1 MKKVNKALM
10 STVAILLSLV
20 LITTSV
26 VSGIFAK
33 FVETKSAGATVSLK
47 AFGLELEVNKQSADS
62 WTPTTINKNT
72 VSVSVAYQLRA
83 SQDNQYVLSFTPT
96 GTPNV
101 DRVKLVIQ
109 IDIEDDDIKDFYLT
123 KDDVSDIAVGYHIP
137 AGFITHVKPD
147 AERLSTS
154 KYWVYTD
161 SATSLKNE
169 IIKGIYSDITERIT
183 AYKSATENRYDIK
196 YSNNVLEIEIWNI
209 KKGNSLAITDIL
221 FGFLPYKD
229 KTTMPTQVTPA
240 QAHILQTYICDK
252 EPTLKVKYTVSIQ
265 QAFD

>member
-62 WTPTTINKNT
+62 WTPETIDKNT
-72 VSVSVAYQLRA
+72 LSVSVAYQLIA
-83 SQDNQYVLSFTPT
+83 SKDNQFVLSFTPK

-101 DRVKLVIQ
+101 DKVKLSIK
-109 IDIEDDDIKDFYLT
+109 IDIEEDDIKDFYLT
-123 KDDVSDIAVGYHIP
+123 TDDVSDIAVGYHIP
-137 AGFITHVKPD
+137 VGFITQVKPD
-147 AERLSTS
+147 TARLSSS
-154 KYWVYTD
+154 KYWVYTS
-161 SATSLKNE
+161 SATSLKND
-169 IIKGIYSDITERIT
+169 IIKGIHNDIKAQI
-183 AYKSATENRYDIK
+183 ANYKNEIYDIS
-196 YSNNVLEIEIWNI
+196 YSNNVLEMEIWNT
-209 KKGNSLAITDIL
+209 KKGSSLAITDIL

-229 KTTMPTQVTPA
+229 KTTTMPSEVPA
-240 QAHILQTYICDK
+240 EKAHILQTYICER
-252 EPTLKVKYTVSIQ
+252 EPTLKVKYTVSIEQ
-265 QAFD
+265 VVG